1 MTTEERLHRLE
12 GIVEGIMVTLPDRI
26 TALENRITS
35 LEARMDLLR
44 QELKGEIGALE
55 NRLQEQI
62 NSLRHELKG
71 DINTALNRIML
82 YFTGLAVL
90 LAILTL
96 WR

>member
-12 GIVEGIMVTLPDRI
+12 GIVEGIMVTHRI

-44 QELKGEIGALE
+44 QELKGEIGAVE

-71 DINTALNRIML
+71 DINTAPNRIRL